1 MRNATQFSLATDA
14 STHSNKEVVVSLCHA
29 DDHSTMVPITICKQ
43 GQSNVTDVDLP
54 SFSQLGDIT
63 EKQKI
68 ERESAYHFIKAIS
81 HELGVLPSGRVNIAT
96 FKIDEDTF
104 SRRPVKPGE
113 HRARRSQQGML
124 HVGDHIDNAEG
135 HSDNAEGLSD
145 NDGGNRDND
154 INMASFMSQN
164 M

>member
-1 MRNATQFSLATDA
+1 MQFSLVTDA
-14 STHSNKEVVVSLCHA
+14 STHSKREVVVSLCHA
-29 DDHSTMVPITICKQ
+29 DDHSMMVPITICKQ
-43 GQSNVTDVDLP
+43 GQINVADVDLP
-54 SFSQLGDIT
+54 SFSQLSNIA
-63 EKQKI
+63 EKQRI

-81 HELGVLPSGRVNIAT
+81 HELDVLTSGRVNIAT
-96 FKIDEDTF
+96 FKIDGDTF
-104 SRRPVKPGE
+104 SSRPVKPGE
-113 HRARRSQQGML
+113 HRVRRSQQGML